1 MKRVL
6 SLVLALVMVL
16 GMIPTFAAEMTGGEH
31 LLKHGF
37 ITGKPGDD
45 VATKL
50 DAGAALTRQE
60 LAALIAELMGEKEI
74 AAVFAQPADYAD
86 ADKIGAWAVP
96 FVAYAQV
103 NGWMSGK
110 PGNMFDPT
118 GPVPGQ
124 QLAAVLMNA
133 LGYTVDTQAKY
144 ATVIADAAGLGL
156 AVPSGN
162 LTRGE
167 AFTAMWTA
175 VSEVKVNGEE
185 QTLGVKLGKLTPP
198 APVVTALEVVSV
210 TATNLKEIVVKFNQ
224 SVDKDTVVAANF
236 AVSPTAGTL
245 TPVLGEDGMTVT
257 ITTQNTLTNQGAYT
271 LTVEKVESVTEQVIA
286 KVSKAFTAFDATL
299 PTVES
304 IVVTG
309 PKTFD
314 VIFSEPITGTG
325 TVTVKSANTTLAV
338 QSASANG
345 TNKVSVVLFTELAD
359 GTTYDVTIKDYSDF
373 AGYNNVIRTIAYTY
387 AKDTTAPVVELVS
400 ANQQYVVVKFN
411 KPVSGI
417 DLNYFY
423 HTFSAWKP
431 MGIYATKAHMD
442 AGTPQITTATPNV
455 TTVYVQFA
463 TTGAAGQFPL
473 QPGNV
478 NVNVLGNLGTTA
490 TAVKD
495 NWGNALVTTVLV
507 ANIIADLEAPTV
519 TKVEA
524 TSNTTIDITF
534 SKAVAPGT
542 VANYEV
548 LKSDGTAVSG
558 LTITS
563 VTALSA
569 TKVQLTLSKNMIG
582 ETVLV
587 NVKNIEDTTLNKN
600 KLVGTASNT
609 ITFEDKQFDGV
620 SRVEFDE
627 VNSLL
632 YVVYNESMSD
642 TAVNIANYKV
652 NDGGTI
658 RSLTGPATFFGG
670 NKVVKIELTA
680 TQAGWISV
688 GVDKLLISNAV
699 KDLAGNGPSA
709 FQLEPTIVAIGSV
722 PPVVQEIAGVKQIKA
737 INKNTVSVQFTQE
750 LYTVNPTDFVLNNAG
765 AHAPTSLALATN
777 SIGTLVT
784 LTFDSDIAPNA
795 VGATLQAAFT
805 TTVNAFNVK
814 PTNFGA
820 TAVLD
825 RIAPKLL
832 TKELTAVDTIV
843 LTYDENIKPGTV
855 SLYTYTVAGNTV
867 IGAVHNLNEVV
878 LTLGTNVATS
888 ATPSVTQAI
897 DIEDVAGN
905 KLVASATAFVAADK
919 VAPTVTFAPA
929 NAATNVAADAV
940 ITLTFSEAILKA
952 DGTVI
957 TNADLAAILTLK
969 VDDAAGAN
977 IAFTATINAGKT
989 VITITPDA
997 DLTAGGVVYVAI
1009 AVDSVEDAAG
1019 NQNAAANATFTVA
1032 P

>member
-31 LLKHGF
+31 LLEHGF

-124 QLAAVLMNA
+124 QLAAALMNA

-144 ATVIADAAGLGL
+144 ATVIADAAVLGL

-162 LTRGE
+162 LTRGQ
-167 AFTAMWTA
+167 AFEAMWTA
-175 VSEVKVNGEE
+175 VSEVKVNGEDV
-185 QTLGVKLGKLTPP
+185 TLGVKLGKLTPP

-314 VIFSEPITGTG
+314 VIFSEPINGTG

-338 QSASANG
+338 QSANATG
-345 TNKVSVVLFTELAD
+345 INKVSVTLFTELAD
-359 GTTYDVTIKDYSDF
+359 GTTYDVTVKDYEDF
-373 AGYNNVIRTIAYTY
+373 AGYKNVIRTIAYTY
-387 AKDTTAPVVELVS
+387 AKDTTAPVVSLVS

-417 DLNYFY
+417 SKDYFY

-431 MGIYATKAHMD
+431 LGIYATKAAMD
-442 AGTPQITTATPNV
+442 AGTPEIITSTTNV
-455 TTVYVQFA
+455 TTIYVQFA
-463 TTGAAGQFPL
+463 TTGAAGQHPL
-473 QPGNV
+473 QPGTV
-478 NVNVLGNLGTTA
+478 NVNVLGNLGTAA

-495 NWGNALVTTVLV
+495 NWGNALVTTVLA
-507 ANIIADLEAPTV
+507 ANIVADLEAPTV

-534 SKAVAPGT
+534 SKSVAPGT
-542 VANYEV
+542 TANYEV
-548 LKSDGTAVSG
+548 LKSDGTAISG
-558 LTITS
+558 LTFT
-563 VTALSA
+563 VNALSA

-582 ETVLV
+582 ETVVV

-600 KLVGTASNT
+600 KLVGTSSST
-609 ITFEDKQFDGV
+609 ITFVDKQFDGV
-620 SRVEFDE
+620 SRVEFDAA
-627 VNSLL
+627 NSVL
-632 YVVYNESMSD
+632 YVVYAEAMSD
-642 TAVNIANYKV
+642 TAINIANYKIL
-652 NDGGTI
+652 DGSTV

-680 TQAGWISV
+680 TQAGWITV
-688 GVDKLLISNAV
+688 TTDKLLISNAV

-722 PPVVQEIAGVKQIKA
+722 PPTVQEVATVKQIKA
-737 INKNTVSVQFTQE
+737 IDKNTVTVQFTQE
-750 LYTVNPTDFVLNNAG
+750 LVSVNPADFILNNGG
-765 AHAPTSLALATN
+765 AHTPTALALSTN
-777 SIGTLVT
+777 STGTLVT
-784 LTFDSDIAPNA
+784 LTFNSDIAPNA
-795 VGATLQAAFT
+795 VGATLEATFSAT
-805 TTVNAFNVK
+805 TINAFNVK
-814 PTNFGA
+814 PTNLAA

-825 RIAPKLL
+825 RIAPKLV

-867 IGAVHNLNEVV
+867 VGAAHNLNVIT
-878 LTLGTNVATS
+878 LTLGTNVAVD
-888 ATPSVTQAI
+888 ATPSVTQAL

-905 KLVASATAFVAADK
+905 KLVASTTAFVAADK
-919 VAPTVTFAPA
+919 IAPTVVTPA
-929 NAATNVAADAV
+929 TTQVAANGGTITITFSEALSSTAKTAV
-940 ITLTFSEAILKA
+940 QTAIDSAKVSGTLTFSWNTAN
-952 DGTVI
+952 TVLTVTNTHA
-957 TNADLAAILTLK
+957 TNATAFAADVTANIIDLAGNTT
-969 VDDAAGAN
+969 N
-977 IAFTATINAGKT
+977 NAV
-989 VITITPDA
+989 VI
-997 DLTAGGVVYVAI
+997 DL
-1009 AVDSVEDAAG
+1009 
-1019 NQNAAANATFTVA
+1019 